1 MSVGLHLHR
10 CGHISLEKWKWG
22 LHVGAFN
29 GHQDLSCRTMT
40 KLYVSIMMLEEK
52 PGDSSV
58 PNSMP
63 SDSYFSILATMA
75 PFVKPLTTM
84 LHPIKSAA
92 SPVTLHA
99 NIFLPYSLKIWNLC
113 HCRAVVSPTSLRFC
127 LCVCARVCLITG
139 VVSAVWE
146 SGHQLQAIIVTVLLC
161 FKYLVPTSALRACR
175 FCSFVFC

>member
-1 MSVGLHLHR
+1 MGTSCWCFQWSSGFILQDHDQALCQYHDAR
-10 CGHISLEKWKWG
+10 GKARGFICAKFHAIWQLFFHFGHHGSICQTIN
-22 LHVGAFN
+22 H
-29 GHQDLSCRTMT
+29 SC
-40 KLYVSIMMLEEK
+40 
-52 PGDSSV
+52 
-58 PNSMP
+58 
-63 SDSYFSILATMA
+63 
-75 PFVKPLTTM
+75 M